1 MARSGARGRE
11 LSWKRPVG
19 VDRGGSVLH
28 VPVAV
33 TLSAP
38 FDDASCSARR
48 GESESSTV
56 IAAPQSGQ
64 LDRAASMRLPH

>member
-11 LSWKRPVG
+11 LSWKRPIG

-33 TLSAP
+33 TLAAS
-38 FDDASCSARR
+38 FDGASCSARS
-48 GESESSTV
+48 GE
-56 IAAPQSGQ
+56 
-64 LDRAASMRLPH
+64 